1 MIKQLH
7 ISNYA
12 LIDKLDIS
20 FADGLTII
28 TGETGA
34 GKSIIM
40 GAMSLILGERAD
52 SKAIRDAESKTVV
65 EATLDVA
72 GYRLERFFK
81 DNDIDWDEKECLIR
95 RELSPNGRSRAFVN
109 DTPVALTVLRDLST
123 CLLDIHSQHS
133 NMLLSQPQFQL
144 SVLDSIAENGR
155 LLEQYQT
162 IYHEYRDAEKRL
174 HDTERAMEQ
183 MRRDEDY
190 IRFQV
195 EQLKSMDLRPDED
208 KQLEALQKKLS
219 NIGELK
225 EALWS
230 VENDLYSAEGSILER
245 LGCVAQRIEEAERHM
260 SEVEG
265 MPSRVRSS
273 LIDLKDIAQSVN
285 TIVET
290 LNDDPAEL
298 ARVDQRLNDIYSLL
312 RKHNVKDVNLL
323 IDIQHDYEQR
333 LDEIEQNDDVINGL
347 RARVETTKAAA
358 REIALKLSVNRHNAA
373 KQFADELLELA
384 VPLGMKNIA
393 FEVEFGETEL
403 TANGSDSVEFMM
415 AFNKN
420 QSPMPVKDT
429 ASGGEISRVML
440 CIKTIIAKHMQMPS
454 IIFDEVDTGVGGDI
468 ANRMGEM
475 MADIGKTIQVIA
487 ITHLPQVAAHG
498 NHHLRVYKTD
508 TDDETLTRV
517 KPLDFQEHVIEI
529 ARMLSGK
536 ALNKSAV
543 ENARTLIALISKN
556 DYHYD

>member
-245 LGCVAQRIEEAERHM
+245 LGSVAQRIEEAERHM

-517 KPLDFQEHVIEI
+517 KPLDFQEHVMEI